1 MADEV
6 ADSMDRMKLTSEEE
20 EVITISDEGRVE
32 ALESCQLSL
41 IGKFLT
47 CKSFNKMAVKN
58 TIRRAWGLDKSLQI
72 LEVGPNLFQ
81 FKFQSEFE
89 MDRVLRGGLWSFDNQ
104 LLMLQ
109 RWKKGMTVGNIR
121 MDKASIWVQIWGFP
135 FDMISPWVAKEVG
148 NRLRDIEEVEER
160 KGKDDV
166 NFFLRV
172 RVALPITKL
181 IRRGGFIAGS
191 DGECHWVQ
199 FKYERLPLFCHFCGM
214 LGHDLK
220 HCVVHYAAEKQGGS
234 VEYPY
239 GEFLK
244 AAGGRG
250 KVVQPQKF
258 NPKSNLEE
266 GKDMVTESSVVV
278 EAGQTVVVM
287 EESPETSKAVAEDE
301 AVNPGEIFSNMEA
314 NVMGKECAEVAEIME
329 TDKEDNYSA
338 NIFGKAIISAD
349 VAKENCIT
357 EAAHMHVPLN
367 MFNSHSGLE
376 VPGLT
381 FVKSK
386 STWTRINRM
395 DFGLGSLA
403 KAFVT
408 SRLGKRELSD
418 KGCEQDEQQRNKRNK
433 QDEVEGSLDDISVGV
448 DGHPCREQ

>member
-1 MADEV
+1 M
-6 ADSMDRMKLTSEEE
+6 
-20 EVITISDEGRVE
+20 
-32 ALESCQLSL
+32 ESCQLSL

-47 CKSFNKMAVKN
+47 CKSFNKMVAKN

-72 LEVGPNLFQ
+72 LEVGLNLFQ
-81 FKFQSEFE
+81 FKFQFEFE
-89 MDRVLRGGLWSFDNQ
+89 MDRVLRRGPWSFDNQ
-104 LLMLQ
+104 LLILQ

-121 MDKASIWVQIWGFP
+121 MDKASLWVQIWGVP
-135 FDMISPWVAKEVG
+135 FDMISPRVAKEVG
-148 NRLRDIEEVEER
+148 NRLGDVEEVEER

-172 RVALPITKL
+172 RVALPITKP
-181 IRRGGFIAGS
+181 IRKGGFIASS

-220 HCVVHYAAEKQGGS
+220 HCVVHYATEKQGGS

-244 AAGGRG
+244 AAGSRGR
-250 KVVQPQKF
+250 VVQPQKF
-258 NPKSNLEE
+258 SPKSNLEE
-266 GKDMVTESSVVV
+266 GKDTVTESPVVV
-278 EAGQTVVVM
+278 EAGQTVAMM
-287 EESPETSKAVAEDE
+287 EESPETSKAVVEDE
-301 AVNPGEIFSNMEA
+301 AVNPGEIFLNMEA

-329 TDKEDNYSA
+329 TYKEDNYSA
-338 NIFGKAIISAD
+338 NIFGEAIISAD
-349 VAKENCIT
+349 VAEENCIT
-357 EAAHMHVPLN
+357 EVAHMHVPLN

-376 VPGLT
+376 VPGLA

-395 DFGLGSLA
+395 DFGLGGLA
-403 KAFVT
+403 RAFVT

-418 KGCEQDEQQRNKRNK
+418 EGCEQDEQQRNKRNK